1 MAREKVKDEI
11 ELLED
16 EPLAGVDENEQSEP
30 PRARLAG
37 LMRKMLDR
45 RDAVRSTQQKL
56 RDIEMELRQSDTEK
70 RSRFE
75 RMREAALEEYRK
87 ARAEFARARMQLHNN
102 LRMLPSRS

>member
-1 MAREKVKDEI
+1 
-11 ELLED
+11 
-16 EPLAGVDENEQSEP
+16 
-30 PRARLAG
+30 
-37 LMRKMLDR
+37 
-45 RDAVRSTQQKL
+45 
-56 RDIEMELRQSDTEK
+56 MELRQSDTEK